1 MPVGEPAQPH
11 LSDGTLLVNRTVR
24 IGLSVAISA
33 VFLAFAVR
41 GVDWNQAAAALAAAH
56 YAYVVPI
63 LVITVWVLYIRA
75 QRWRILLRPV
85 GTPAMRT
92 LVDATN
98 IGFMANMVLPLRI
111 GEVIRPVLVSRKE
124 REPLSGIL
132 ATIVLERIFDMFTIL
147 FLFGISASAVAV
159 SEEVRQWGYRLFAL
173 AIVVGAG
180 VALVRWQE
188 QLALRLL
195 TLVLRPLPAHLR
207 EPVDHFFRGFV
218 QALEVVDSPLTFV
231 QLLGWS
237 LYLWLVISA
246 VYLMGLLAFDLPAP
260 LIVGS
265 VAVTAIVAI
274 AVSAPSAPGYIGAF
288 QVGCTLSLAIFGVSK
303 SDAFA
308 YSIVM
313 HVTQFVGIV
322 GAGLYSLWRGG
333 MTLRQVEEVSET
345 DVSAA

>member
-1 MPVGEPAQPH
+1 V
-11 LSDGTLLVNRTVR
+11 SRTVR
-24 IGLSVAISA
+24 IALSIAISA

-41 GVDWNQAAAALAAAH
+41 GVDWNEAAGALAKAH
-56 YAYVVPI
+56 YLYVVPMFGI
-63 LVITVWVLYIRA
+63 CIWSLYIRA

-92 LVDATN
+92 LVAATN
-98 IGFMANMVLPLRI
+98 IGFMANMVLPLRM

-124 REPLSGIL
+124 HEPLSGIL
-132 ATIVLERIFDMFTIL
+132 ATVVLERIFDMFTIL
-147 FLFGISASAVAV
+147 FLFGVSAATV
-159 SEEVRQWGYRLFAL
+159 SVSPEVRQWGYRLCAL
-173 AIVVGAG
+173 AAIIGGA
-180 VALVRWQE
+180 VAFVRWQE
-188 QLALRLL
+188 ALALRVLQ
-195 TLVLRPLPAHLR
+195 LVLRPFPPRLA

-218 QALEVVDSPLTFV
+218 QALEILDSPWTFL

-237 LYLWLVISA
+237 LYLWLVINA
-246 VYLMGLLAFDLPAP
+246 IYLLGILAFELPVP

-265 VAVTAIVAI
+265 IVVTAVIAI

-308 YSIVM
+308 YSIIL
-313 HVTQFVGIV
+313 HVTQFVGV
-322 GAGLYSLWRGG
+322 VAAGLYSLAREG

-345 DVSAA
+345 DGAAA